1 MGRKQSIASSPRS
14 PSPHRFPPRTC
25 YRLGCGRVFQPRV
38 GNQRY
43 CQEPSYLREVH
54 RWQAAKRQRRR
65 RQRAEQQ
72 EQHAQAE
79 RQRRCRQREAK
90 ARAADVVPSPPPVPQ
105 EPVTPRAWSRCV
117 RILHDFC
124 DRPGCY
130 APLGRVRRGPAQY
143 CARACSQAARRV
155 HERERKFKSRQQ
167 KAAERRA
174 PAEDQACPSAAPRT
188 ISAEEWE
195 RYLETS
201 KLASARVRTS
211 PPPDDVALSS
221 RDRIELPGLSEEIS
235 PHDPQT
241 SLGHRSRA
249 PPSG

>member
-1 MGRKQSIASSPRS
+1 MGRKQSTASSPRS
-14 PSPHRFPPRTC
+14 PSTHRFPPRTC
-25 YRLGCGRVFQPRV
+25 YRRGCGRVFQPRV
-38 GNQRY
+38 WNQRY
-43 CQEPSYLREVH
+43 CQGPSCLREVH
-54 RWQAAKRQRRR
+54 RWQAAKRQSRR
-65 RQRAEQQ
+65 RQQAEQQ

-90 ARAADVVPSPPPVPQ
+90 ARAADVAPPPPPVPQ
-105 EPVTPRAWSRCV
+105 QPVSPRAWSRSA
-117 RILHDFC
+117 RNFRDFC

-130 APLGRVRRGPAQY
+130 EPLPGARRGPVHY
-143 CARACSQAARRV
+143 CGTACRQAARQV
-155 HERERKFKSRQQ
+155 HDRERKFKSRQQ

-174 PAEDQACPSAAPRT
+174 QAEKQACPSAAPRT
-188 ISAEEWE
+188 ISAEEWG

-211 PPPDDVALSS
+211 PPPDDAALSS
-221 RDRIELPGLSEEIS
+221 RDRIELPGLSEEVS

-241 SLGHRSRA
+241 SLGHRPRA